1 MILEFNYTTLFSD
14 EMYSVKD
21 FEVFKNNGIE
31 IIYSNDLFF
40 KKKCVPEMEINLLI
54 LKYLLNT

>member
-40 KKKCVPEMEINLLI
+40 LKKMCPRDGN
-54 LKYLLNT
+54 